1 MLKSGLNTNYGRM
14 IVGKTMDSKIIG
26 VEIKKLKC
34 WKAERL
40 LTSQVKELQI
50 AKAMKILIK
59 RNDATLSELSQCR

>member
-1 MLKSGLNTNYGRM
+1 MLKSENKTIYVR
-14 IVGKTMDSKIIG
+14 IVVGKTMDSKIIG
-26 VEIKKLKC
+26 LGIKKLKC

-59 RNDATLSELSQCR
+59 RNDATLFELSQCR

>member
-1 MLKSGLNTNYGRM
+1 MLKSENKTSYVR
-14 IVGKTMDSKIIG
+14 IVVGKTMDSKIIG
-26 VEIKKLKC
+26 LGIKKLKC

-59 RNDATLSELSQCR
+59 RNDATLFELSQCC

>member
-1 MLKSGLNTNYGRM
+1 MLKSENKTSYVRM

-26 VEIKKLKC
+26 LGIKKLKC

-59 RNDATLSELSQCR
+59 RNDATLFELSQCR